1 MFPKPNEG
9 KRFDAMIRQFD
20 GQNVKNIRTLAPMMN
35 GAAGRGRGRRLVNV
49 LSF

>member
-20 GQNVKNIRTLAPMMN
+20 GRNLKNISNSCAMMN
-35 GAAGRGRGRRLVNV
+35 GTGSGIRGAVG
-49 LSF
+49 